1 MSIIILFQQM
11 RFSSVY
17 FVLLL
22 LFMLV
27 ESATFA
33 TFFTR
38 EQKLSEF
45 NHKLDQKLASSPTS
59 SQTKMV
65 SNYYATYV
73 HCIINYFHTNFKQY
87 NSIYF
92 FMCFYLN
99 VQYY

>member
-27 ESATFA
+27 ESATF
-33 TFFTR
+33 FTR

-45 NHKLDQKLASSPTS
+45 SHKLDQKLASSPTS

-65 SNYYATYV
+65 SNYATYV

-92 FMCFYLN
+92 LCVFI
-99 VQYY
+99 